1 VSLRVCK
8 GVFTAATVTG
18 VQTVTGMSDGT
29 DFTPEVVLLWTT
41 YQTAAGY
48 TDEAVWQMGASDGTS
63 HWSVYCR
70 TSDNN
75 SPSDGDSTSST
86 ASWVVIRNLT
96 GTNQRVGAFSA
107 FNPGEFAID
116 WTTADAVAAIF
127 HFVALAGTDISGQTL
142 NFPSTTFVPSVT
154 PAFPI
159 TALLLTEGAGAVD
172 SCFTNVGWA
181 ASDPAGTV
189 AQGAMAITIE
199 DQATSDTHRY
209 QRTTLCSTFLSA
221 STGAVAVEIA
231 YSHLGLNLVTSA
243 STTVNGLLLGGSGL
257 AAAAGS
263 FNAPTSTGAQSVT
276 GLTFEP
282 KVIFVMSYGET
293 AQATLQTQA
302 RWSFGAATASAQG
315 RSWFG
320 GEDNVA
326 TSQTARGH
334 STSVV
339 VSTADPNATGASSVA
354 TSEAALTS
362 LNADGFTLNWTAADA
377 TARQILWL
385 ALGDAD
391 AAATGGEHSHV
402 FVG

>member
-1 VSLRVCK
+1 MSLRVK
-8 GVFTAATVTG
+8 VGTFTANTSTG
-18 VQTVTGMSDGT
+18 VQTVTGINDGT

-41 YQTAAGY
+41 YQTASGY

-63 HWSVYCR
+63 SWSVYCR

-86 ASWVVIRNLT
+86 SNWVQVRNLT
-96 GTNQRVGAFSA
+96 GTDQRIGAFSA
-107 FNPGEFAID
+107 FNSGEFAIN

-127 HFVALAGTDISGQTL
+127 HYVALAGTDISAQTL

-159 TALLLTEGAGAVD
+159 TALLLAQGAGAVD

-181 ASDPAGTV
+181 ASDPDGAV

-209 QRTTLCSTFLSA
+209 QRTTLCSTHLSA
-221 STGAVAVEIA
+221 STGAVSVEIA

-243 STTVNGLLLGGSGL
+243 STTVHGLLLGGSGL
-257 AAAAGS
+257 AAAAGA
-263 FNAPTSTGAQSVT
+263 FNAPTSTTTHSVT
-276 GLTFEP
+276 GLDFAP
-282 KVIFVMSYGET
+282 KVVFVMSYGTT

-302 RWSFGAATASAQG
+302 RWSFGAGTGSAQG

-320 GEDNVA
+320 AEDNVA

-334 STSVV
+334 STSVIV
-339 VSTADPNATGASSVA
+339 TTADPNTTGSSSAA
-354 TSEAALTS
+354 TSEASLQS
-362 LNADGFTLNWTAADA
+362 LNGDGMTFNFTTADA

-385 ALGDAD
+385 ALGDAV
-391 AAATGGEHSHV
+391 ASSGGEHAY
-402 FVG
+402 GCA